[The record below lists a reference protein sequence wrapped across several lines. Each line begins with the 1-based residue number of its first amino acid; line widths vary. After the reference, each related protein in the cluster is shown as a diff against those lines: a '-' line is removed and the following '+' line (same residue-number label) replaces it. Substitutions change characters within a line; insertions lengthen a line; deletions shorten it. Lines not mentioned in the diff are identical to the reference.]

1 MDGSW
6 WDSGHGGRSQPYI
19 ETAQCCHLAK
29 WGGPQM
35 TQPLAPPFALT
46 NSSVNDLPCQEI
58 GHSVCAFL
66 SIRLSSL
73 PPCRNYSNKP
83 TTSSYRNQGHPTLV
97 ILHSSSRSP
106 CCSFCFQV
114 QPLCGPVR
122 YGSFSPGLCLY
133 LTKIMLSISPVQARS
148 QCWVIPITD
157 DSLHLQR

>member
-1 MDGSW
+1 
-6 WDSGHGGRSQPYI
+6 
-19 ETAQCCHLAK
+19 
-29 WGGPQM
+29 M
-35 TQPLAPPFALT
+35 TQPLAPLFALT

-73 PPCRNYSNKP
+73 PACRNYSNKP

-122 YGSFSPGLCLY
+122 YGSFSPGLAPEHTHSL
-133 LTKIMLSISPVQARS
+133 KKLSGELEIQ
-148 QCWVIPITD
+148 VIPESGD
-157 DSLHLQR
+157 GPESKQCFLQFFSEER